1 MFEPENGRKEIRFY
15 SVSEEI
21 LRIRMIGYN
30 DFKYLE
36 SWEYF
41 RVYSWDTL
49 HYVISGSGKL
59 FIRGKEYDVSAG
71 DFFFIPKNEA
81 VMYYADKNDPWRYY
95 WVNLN
100 AESMFDIG
108 GKLGFDADFPV
119 RRAKNAEATQST
131 FEKLFIDDFPLTE
144 LYYKVCA
151 AVMEIISM
159 EYVSIRSADILQS
172 SKDELVENAK
182 KLIKLN
188 YTRNEFSIPELAN
201 MLYVSPRH
209 LSRLFHECVG
219 MTPVAYLAEIRL
231 TAAADMLRNNPN
243 LTVNNLC
250 SLVGWGDE
258 LYFMK
263 KFKKKFSLT
272 VGEYREKMIAAKMP

>member
-1 MFEPENGRKEIRFY
+1 
-15 SVSEEI
+15 
-21 LRIRMIGYN
+21 
-30 DFKYLE
+30 
-36 SWEYF
+36 
-41 RVYSWDTL
+41 
-49 HYVISGSGKL
+49 
-59 FIRGKEYDVSAG
+59 
-71 DFFFIPKNEA
+71 
-81 VMYYADKNDPWRYY
+81 
-95 WVNLN
+95 
-100 AESMFDIG
+100 
-108 GKLGFDADFPV
+108 
-119 RRAKNAEATQST
+119 
-131 FEKLFIDDFPLTE
+131 
-144 LYYKVCA
+144 
-151 AVMEIISM
+151 
-159 EYVSIRSADILQS
+159 
-172 SKDELVENAK
+172 
-182 KLIKLN
+182 
-188 YTRNEFSIPELAN
+188 

>member
-1 MFEPENGRKEIRFY
+1 MFEPQNGRKEIRFL
-15 SVSEEI
+15 SVSENT
-21 LRIRMIGYN
+21 LNIRMLGYN
-30 DFKYLE
+30 DFRKIE
-36 SWEYF
+36 SWKFF
-41 RVYSWDTL
+41 RVYSWDTI
-49 HYVISGSGKL
+49 HYVIRGSGKL
-59 FIRGKEYDVSAG
+59 FIRGKEYDISAG

-81 VMYYADKNDPWRYY
+81 VMYYASTDAPWCYY
-95 WVNLN
+95 WICFNS
-100 AESMFDIG
+100 ESSLEL
-108 GKLGFDADFPV
+108 GKKTGLDADSPV
-119 RRAKNAEATQST
+119 RKAKNPAQTQNI
-131 FEKLFIDDFPLTE
+131 FDRLFIADVPMVE

-159 EYVSIRSADILQS
+159 EYASIRGSDILQS

-209 LSRLFHECVG
+209 LSRLFHEYVG

-231 TAAADMLRNNPN
+231 TAAADILRSKSM
-243 LTVNNLC
+243 TVSELC
-250 SLVGWGDE
+250 RAVGWGDE

-263 KFKKKFSLT
+263 KFKKKFALT
-272 VGEYREKMIAAKMP
+272 VGEWREKMIAAKLP